1 MVDDVDLSA
10 YFPVFVLTVLAV
22 GASLGI
28 ILLSHLFG
36 PVAHDRVKSRPYESG
51 MPSLGG
57 GRLRLSIEY
66 YLMAILFL
74 AFDVEVTFLFPWG
87 LIYGKSLELGSF
99 ILLEM
104 FFFFVVLLAGYAYG
118 WREGAYEWDS
128 NREADRPG

>member
-1 MVDDVDLSA
+1 MTNDVDLSA
-10 YFPVFVLTVLAV
+10 YLPVLVLTVLAV
-22 GASLGI
+22 GMAFSI

-36 PVAHDRVKSRPYESG
+36 PVKRDRVKSQPYESG

-66 YLMAILFL
+66 FLMAIIFL
-74 AFDVEVTFLFPWG
+74 AFDVEVTFLFPWA
-87 LIYGKSLELGSF
+87 LIYGRSLELGSF

-104 FFFFVVLLAGYAYG
+104 FFFFIVLLAGYFYG

-128 NREADRPG
+128 NPEADRLG